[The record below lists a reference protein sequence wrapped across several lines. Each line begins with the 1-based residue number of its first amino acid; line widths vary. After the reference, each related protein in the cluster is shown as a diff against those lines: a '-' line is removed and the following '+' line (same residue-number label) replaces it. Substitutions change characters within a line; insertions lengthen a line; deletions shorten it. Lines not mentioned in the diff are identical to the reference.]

1 MNLHTTE
8 ILTRDRFT
16 AAAIFAFI
24 LLVFLFSRVHQVT
37 DSRYSMLVSQSLVSR
52 GSFTLDAYKLPRYPA
67 EWAGFYFRNGP
78 IYQIEVADGHLYHL
92 LPPGTPVL
100 SAPYVALLNIFGIS
114 PASADGTYNENWEV
128 RIEASLAALLMALL
142 AAVFFSTARL
152 VLSATW
158 SIIIALGGALGT
170 QVYSTASRALWSETW
185 GILLLGIVV
194 YFLLRHETGKR
205 KFSPILLATL
215 LSWSYFVRPTFA
227 IHIAAI
233 TVYVLIFY
241 RRLFF
246 KYALTGAAWF
256 GGFVFYSWF
265 HFHRILPA
273 YYAAGRLQFQTFW
286 TALAGNLVSPARGV
300 LIYVPVLLFVGYLLV
315 RYWNYAI
322 HQRLVWLSL
331 SIIAGQLIAV
341 SGFSHWWGGH
351 SFGARMTTGLV
362 PWFVIVAILSVFA
375 MQNWRREG
383 NQEQN
388 LSRLAPRV
396 ALTAGSVL
404 LLLSIVINTLG
415 ATSHATWL
423 WNLRPQEI
431 DRHPERLWDWRQ
443 PQFLAKYLPY
453 PPPSEVPSIANTRV
467 DFNSPGGEKF
477 LWYGWIRDETGR
489 LWSDNSAAIVFSV
502 PATANY
508 VLRMN
513 IRPFIVPGKLDQQRI
528 RLVLNDRLLSSLTLT
543 DPEFQTYTVIVPAD
557 FLREKNTLKL
567 EMPDAQSPQKMG
579 TGDDPRARAISVE
592 WIEFAQTNP

>member
-1 MNLHTTE
+1 M
-8 ILTRDRFT
+8 
-16 AAAIFAFI
+16 
-24 LLVFLFSRVHQVT
+24 T

-52 GSFTLDAYKLPRYPA
+52 GSFTLDAYNLPRHPP
-67 EWAGFYFRNGP
+67 EWAGFYFRLGP

-92 LPPGTPVL
+92 MPPGTPVL
-100 SAPYVALLNIFGIS
+100 SAPYVALLNVFGIS
-114 PASADGTYNENWEV
+114 PANADGTYSEKWEV
-128 RIEASLAALLMALL
+128 RIEASLAAFLMALL

-152 VLSATW
+152 VLSVSW
-158 SIIIALGGALGT
+158 SITIALGGALGT

-194 YFLLRHETGKR
+194 YFLLRHETGKGR
-205 KFSPILLATL
+205 LSPILLATL

-233 TVYVLIFY
+233 TVYILIFH
-241 RRLFF
+241 RRSFL

-256 GGFVFYSWF
+256 AGFVFYSWF
-265 HFHRILPA
+265 HFHRILPT

-286 TALAGNLVSPARGV
+286 TALAGNLISPARGV
-300 LIYVPVLLFVGYLLV
+300 LVYVPVLLFVGFLLV
-315 RYWNYAI
+315 RYWKYVV
-322 HQRLVWLSL
+322 HKRLVWLSL

-362 PWFVIVAILSVFA
+362 PWFVLLGVLSVFA
-375 MQNWRREG
+375 MQRHLRQSKEDD
-383 NQEQN
+383 N
-388 LSRLAPRV
+388 LSGLAPVALESADVAALLVEQPKRRQVATLQRPAPRV
-396 ALTAGSVL
+396 ALTAGGVL
-404 LLLSIVINTLG
+404 LLLSVVINTLG

-453 PPPSEVPSIANTRV
+453 PPPREVPPITNTRV
-467 DFNSPGGEKF
+467 ELNSPEGEKF

-489 LWSDNSAAIVFSV
+489 IWSEKSAAIVFAV
-502 PATANY
+502 PSIANHT
-508 VLRMN
+508 LRMN
-513 IRPFIVPGKLDQQRI
+513 MAPFIVPGKLDQQRM
-528 RLVLNDRLLSSLTLT
+528 RLVLNDRELSTLTLT
-543 DPEFQTYTVIVPAD
+543 DPQFQTYTVHVPAD

-567 EMPDAQSPQKMG
+567 EMPEAQSPQKIAAG
-579 TGDDPRARAISVE
+579 SDPRARAISVE
-592 WIEFAQTNP
+592 WIEFVQTNP